1 MARYWSQGY
10 RQKPCPAS
18 DESDNKQGITEEDRA
33 KWNNKQDALEFDEEP
48 TEDSFNPVFSHGIL
62 KALKDLKDAV
72 VTGYQTFYDAAV
84 EALTADVAE
93 SLETA
98 QDAKQYAIDTSD
110 TINTAFETGAL
121 IGPQGP
127 QGTQGIQGI
136 KGDVGPQGIQ
146 GIKGEKGDI
155 GPEGAE
161 GATGAP
167 FQIIKI
173 YDSIVTMNAGY
184 ATDGVLPGQFVI
196 IETGNI
202 EDEDNSKL
210 YVKGVTSYE
219 FITDLSGSQG
229 IQGPQG
235 IRGIQGI
242 KGDTGPQGE
251 QGIQGPQ
258 GPQGMQGE
266 PGGANQYAYV
276 RYAMDETGLGMT
288 DKPSLWDSGG
298 GNLLINSKPTDL
310 SGGWTASNESIH
322 ELVSSG
328 DFSSLPAGADKC
340 IKNVSTTANA
350 LEVRT
355 LDLELGERYTFS
367 CYAYIPSSYIANIS
381 LNIFYSNNGWN
392 SIATRVI
399 TERDKWVKLSVVFD
413 SNATFSRHTVGFGG
427 AGNPSSSIGNYYY
440 VCLYKIEKGENPNP
454 VWTPAPEDYPESYTQ
469 PCIGF
474 ATTSSTVAPTDPSEY
489 TWSRY
494 LVGPQ
499 GEQGIQGEVGP
510 EGPQGPQGPQGPGV
524 DTENAVFTGSFS
536 HNRAT
541 ESVIG
546 AMSFAE
552 GNATQAAGTNSHAE
566 GNATKAFGTSA
577 HAEGNATNASGFYSH
592 TEGYQ
597 TAASNTAAHAE
608 GYKTSATGNS
618 AHAEGNAISNTF
630 GAFGFA
636 CHAEGYNTI
645 SGLTAAGTSTD
656 AGACTHAE
664 GYSTNA
670 SGNSAHAEGYNTTS
684 SNFASHAAGKFNK
697 AMTNGAS
704 SDTQVGDAFVVGN
717 GTSSS
722 ARSNAF
728 RVTYAGAV
736 YGVGAYNSSGADY
749 AEYIKP
755 WADGNTDAEDRVG
768 YFVTIK
774 PDGLH
779 KAQPGEYIVGITSGN
794 PSVIGNADEDY
805 YWRYE
810 RDVFNRIIIENDAMK
825 LAEDYDNTKQNEY
838 IPRAQRKEWSCVGML
853 GCLPVRSDGT
863 CVVGEF
869 CTCGVEGIATHSD
882 TGYYVIDVI
891 DDIAH
896 ILFK

>member
-127 QGTQGIQGI
+127 QGE
-136 KGDVGPQGIQ
+136 QGIQ

-235 IRGIQGI
+235 EQGIQGI

-288 DKPSLWDSGG
+288 DKPSLWESSGR
-298 GNLLINSKPTDL
+298 NLLLNSKPSSL
-310 SGGWTASNESIH
+310 SGWVASNGSAH
-322 ELVSSG
+322 SLVNTG
-328 DFSSLPAGADKC
+328 EVLPLPNGATHC
-340 IKNVSTTANA
+340 IKNVAKEVNANEVMNII
-350 LEVRT
+350 LETGKKYT
-355 LDLELGERYTFS
+355 LSMYV
-367 CYAYIPSSYIANIS
+367 YIPSSSTSTFNLIAW
-381 LNIFYSNNGWN
+381 YNNQGWQG
-392 SIATRVI
+392 IGAGGII
-399 TERDKWVKLSVVFD
+399 TERDTWVKKSFTFT
-413 SNATFSRHTVGFGG
+413 SNNTYPAHVIGMGTATAI
-427 AGNPSSSIGNYYY
+427 AGNYFY
-440 VCLYKIEKGENPNP
+440 VCLAKLEVEDVATP
-454 VWTPAPEDYPESYTQ
+454 WTPAPEDYPESYTQ

-566 GNATKAFGTSA
+566 GY
-577 HAEGNATNASGFYSH
+577 ATNAS
-592 TEGYQ
+592 
-597 TAASNTAAHAE
+597 
-608 GYKTSATGNS
+608 GNS
-618 AHAEGNAISNTF
+618 AHAEGNITK
-630 GAFGFA
+630 AFGDRA
-636 CHAEGYNTI
+636 HAEGYATNASGTSAHAEGYNTNA
-645 SGLTAAGTSTD
+645 SGNSAHAEGNQTD
-656 AGACTHAE
+656 ASDIAAHAE
-664 GYSTNA
+664 GYRTNA

-704 SDTQVGDAFVVGN
+704 SGTQVGDAFVVGN

-722 ARSNAF
+722 ACSNAF

>member
-127 QGTQGIQGI
+127 QGEQGIQGEVGPQGEQGIQGPQGEQGIQGI

-288 DKPSLWDSGG
+288 DKPSLWDSSGR
-298 GNLLINSKPTDL
+298 NLYLGAK
-310 SGGWTASNESIH
+310 
-322 ELVSSG
+322 
-328 DFSSLPAGADKC
+328 DFSGAWV
-340 IKNVSTTANA
+340 NSSYWANDGTYNG
-350 LEVRT
+350 LTVKRRT
-355 LDLELGERYTFS
+355 GMWQGLSQVTPVILGEEYTFS
-367 CYAYIPSSYIANIS
+367 GYVKNSVIGNVALFGNSTSDVNAGNI
-381 LNIFYSNNGWN
+381 NNDG
-392 SIATRVI
+392 IKI
-399 TERDKWVKLSVVFD
+399 THTEEWTKLSV
-413 SNATFSRHTVGFGG
+413 TFKVTVGGEIQPRFENSIEGG
-427 AGNPSSSIGNYYY
+427 TLF
-440 VCLYKIEKGENPNP
+440 VCGLKLEKGTTATP
-454 VWTPAPEDYPESYTQ
+454 WTPAPEDYPESYTQ

-494 LVGPQ
+494 L
-499 GEQGIQGEVGP
+499 VGP

-552 GNATQAAGTNSHAE
+552 GNATQATGPASHAEGNKTKAFSIGAHAEGNATQAAGTNSHAE
-566 GNATKAFGTSA
+566 GNAT
-577 HAEGNATNASGFYSH
+577 NASGLYSH

-608 GYKTSATGNS
+608 GYKTSATGDN
-618 AHAEGNAISNTF
+618 AHAEGN
-630 GAFGFA
+630 
-636 CHAEGYNTI
+636 
-645 SGLTAAGTSTD
+645 
-656 AGACTHAE
+656 
-664 GYSTNA
+664 
-670 SGNSAHAEGYNTTS
+670 NTTS

-697 AMTNGAS
+697 AMTNGAF

-722 ARSNAF
+722 ACSNAF